1 MIPSL
6 QPGDRIAIISTAR
19 KITAQELAPA
29 IQTFE
34 NWGLQVVLGQTI
46 DASYNQFAGDDALRL
61 QDFQQMLDD
70 ETIKAIVCARGGYGT
85 TRIIDQVDFS
95 KFRMQPKW
103 VVGFSDVT
111 TIHSHIHNLGIETIH
126 AIMPVLFG
134 REGTIASVEALRKV
148 LFGESLNYSSGAHP
162 FNKTGKAQ
170 GQLVG
175 GNLSMLHTL
184 TGTKS
189 DISTEGKILFLEDL
203 DEYLYHI
210 DRMLVHLDRSGKLSN
225 LAGLIVGD
233 MSDMKDNAIP
243 FGKTAY
249 EIILEHTGRYNYPV
263 CFNFPVGHEPLN
275 LALVCGREAVLEVSK
290 LGGRLEYVI

>member
-1 MIPSL
+1 MIPAL
-6 QPGDRIAIISTAR
+6 QPGDKIAILSTAR
-19 KITAQELAPA
+19 KITTQELAPA
-29 IQTFE
+29 IQTFG
-34 NWGLQVVLGQTI
+34 NWGLEVVLGQTI

-61 QDFQQMLDD
+61 QDFQEMLDN

-85 TRIIDQVDFS
+85 IRIIDQVDFT
-95 KFRMQPKW
+95 KFKKQPKW
-103 VVGFSDVT
+103 VIGFSDVT
-111 TIHSHIHNLGIETIH
+111 TIHSHIHNLGIETVH

-134 REGTIASVEALRKV
+134 REGTVDSVETLRKV
-148 LFGESLNYSSGAHP
+148 LFGESINYSSGPHA
-162 FNKTGKAQ
+162 FNRTGSAK

-233 MSDMKDNAIP
+233 MSDMKDNAIS

-249 EIILEHTGRYNYPV
+249 EIILEHTGKYNYPV
-263 CFNFPVGHEPLN
+263 CYNFPVGHEPLN
-275 LALVCGREAVLEVSK
+275 LALVCGREAILEVNEQGAK
-290 LGGRLEYVI
+290 LGYVY